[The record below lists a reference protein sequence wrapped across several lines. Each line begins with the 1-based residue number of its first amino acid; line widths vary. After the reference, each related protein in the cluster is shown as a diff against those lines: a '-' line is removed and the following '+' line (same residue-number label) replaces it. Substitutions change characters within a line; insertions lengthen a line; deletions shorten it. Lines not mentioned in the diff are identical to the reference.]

1 MKITELDLKTEGK
14 RYKYNNKIFTV
25 KDGDLVDIESNT
37 YLRNENISITK
48 LLEMDFEE
56 IKKSENPYERVD
68 KGGRYYSI
76 NTHGSVQFFQEL
88 NDDTDDR
95 LFNSLNYFNNKD
107 YAEYVAFKENLMR
120 KLDRFAWENNARAV
134 NRSAGSKKYYI
145 TLFSQSNELMVDW
158 DYGYD
163 VSNTIYF
170 TSHEIAVK
178 ALEEFKEDLMKF
190 YTWEFD
196 F

>member
-1 MKITELDLKTEGK
+1 MKLTELDLQAEGK
-14 RYKYNNKIFTV
+14 KYFCKEV
-25 KDGDLVDIESNT
+25 
-37 YLRNENISITK
+37 NEVFKVREGNLTTITRSFSIAELLK
-48 LLEMDFEE
+48 LDFEE
-56 IKKSENPYERVD
+56 VKETKNPYERVEQD
-68 KGGRYYSI
+68 GLYYNVAADGRVRPYKDI
-76 NTHGSVQFFQEL
+76 NDG
-88 NDDTDDR
+88 TDYN

-107 YAEYVAFKENLMR
+107 YAEYVAFRETLMR
-120 KLDRFAWENNARAV
+120 KLDKFAWENNARAV
-134 NRSAGSKKYYI
+134 NRCAGSKKYYI
-145 TLFSQSNELMVDW
+145 ALFSQSNELMVDW

-178 ALEEFKEDLMKF
+178 ALEEFKEDLMKL